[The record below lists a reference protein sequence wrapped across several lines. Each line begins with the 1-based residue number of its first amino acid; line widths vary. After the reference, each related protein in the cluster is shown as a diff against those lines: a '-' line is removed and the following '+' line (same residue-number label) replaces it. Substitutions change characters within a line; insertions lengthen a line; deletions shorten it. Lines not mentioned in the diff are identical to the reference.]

1 MLSKSR
7 KSQRTL
13 YLEDV
18 AIRLLALASPGVGEN
33 GVYVMDGVV
42 DFHEFS
48 GIGKQE
54 PHCGK

>member
-1 MLSKSR
+1 MLSESG

-18 AIRLLALASPGVGEN
+18 AIRLLALVSPGVGEN
-33 GVYVMDGVV
+33 CVYVMDGVV

-48 GIGKQE
+48 GFCKQE
-54 PHCGK
+54 PHDGR